1 MAKHEFYKIA
11 ISLILKEVIDEYE
24 LMKNQIN
31 GFLYVRVE
39 KGMYGIVQAGIIAH
53 TALKEHLQPFGYEPA
68 PITPW
73 LCRHNKNGLTST
85 LVVDYFG
92 IKYKRK

>member
-1 MAKHEFYKIA
+1 MDKK
-11 ISLILKEVIDEYE
+11 
-24 LMKNQIN
+24 IN
-31 GFLYVRVE
+31 GFLYVMVK

-73 LCRHNKNGLTST
+73 LWHHNNNVITFT
-85 LVVDYFG
+85 LVFDDFG
-92 IKYKRK
+92 IESRRKEDTMYLIHALQ